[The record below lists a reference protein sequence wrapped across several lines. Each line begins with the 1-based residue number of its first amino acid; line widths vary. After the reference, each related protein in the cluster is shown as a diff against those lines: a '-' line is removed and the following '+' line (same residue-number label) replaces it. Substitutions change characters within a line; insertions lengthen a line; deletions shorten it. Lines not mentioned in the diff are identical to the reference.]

1 MPENDAATARRQP
14 LSPRRGQHFFETSPE
29 AEEVRF
35 ATDSL
40 LEGDGFEPSVP
51 RQKDN
56 AFRDSSFPTCA
67 RATAA
72 FENARRPVQQLLLPV
87 VDPVRMNAEL
97 TYQLGDRPV
106 PPTAATTTPSL

>member
-1 MPENDAATARRQP
+1 MSAGERGVWSLRRSASGMPENDAATARRQP

-51 RQKDN
+51 RKE
-56 AFRDSSFPTCA
+56 T
-67 RATAA
+67 
-72 FENARRPVQQLLLPV
+72 
-87 VDPVRMNAEL
+87 
-97 TYQLGDRPV
+97 
-106 PPTAATTTPSL
+106 